1 MSGGG
6 TYDAA
11 AASRRLM
18 RSQPAAVLSTGMGG
32 DGWPYG
38 SLVLTAVD
46 HAARPILLISTL
58 AEHTKNLMRDGR
70 VSLLFDGTAEYR
82 ERLTGPRVTVL
93 GRAEKTGDPADRAR
107 FVARHPSAGLYAG
120 FGDFAFWRIEPERA
134 HIVAGFG
141 KIDWVEKADLL
152 TDASDA
158 GELAAAEA
166 DITAHMNA
174 DHSDA
179 VGLYANVLCG
189 RPGVG
194 WRITGVDP
202 EGADLAR
209 SGDHCRIEF
218 GRTVTNA
225 EEARAELVR
234 LVMRARNSGQ

>member
-1 MSGGG
+1 MSGAGQ
-6 TYDAA
+6 DAA
-11 AASRRLM
+11 AESRRLM
-18 RSQPAAVLSTGMGG
+18 RSEPTAVLSTGLGA

-58 AEHTKNLMRDGR
+58 AEHTKNLARDDR
-70 VSLLFDGTAEYR
+70 VSLLFDGTGGHR

-93 GRAEKTGDPADRAR
+93 GRAAKTDDEHAKAR
-107 FVARHPSAGLYAG
+107 FLARHPSAAMYAG

-141 KIDWVEKADLL
+141 RIDWVDADSLL
-152 TDASDA
+152 TDVS
-158 GELAAAEA
+158 GAAALAGAESG
-166 DITAHMNA
+166 IVRHMNE

-189 RPGVG
+189 QDGVG
-194 WRITGVDP
+194 WRMTGVDP

-209 SGDHCRIEF
+209 AGAHCRVAF
-218 GRTVTNA
+218 GKPVA
-225 EEARAELVR
+225 DADGARAELVR
-234 LVMRARNSGQ
+234 LVRTARGRG

>member
-1 MSGGG
+1 M

-11 AASRRLM
+11 SESRRLM
-18 RSQPAAVLSTGMGG
+18 RAEPAATLSTGLGG

-58 AEHTKNLMRDGR
+58 AEHTKNILADNR
-70 VSLLFDGTAEYR
+70 VSLMFDGTLDYQ

-93 GRAEKTGDPADRAR
+93 GRAEKTADEHAKAR
-107 FVARHPSAGLYAG
+107 FIARHPSAAMYAQ
-120 FGDFAFWRIEPERA
+120 FGDFAFYRVEPERA

-141 KIDWVEKADLL
+141 KIDWVAKEKLL
-152 TDASDA
+152 TDVSGAA
-158 GELAAAEA
+158 QLAEAEA
-166 DITAHMNA
+166 DMVAHMNE

-189 RPGVG
+189 KPGVG
-194 WRITGVDP
+194 WRLTGVDP

-209 SGDHCRIEF
+209 PGDHCRIAF
-218 GRTVTNA
+218 DKPAATA
-225 EEARAELVR
+225 EEGRVELVR
-234 LVMRARNSGQ
+234 LVKRARQQAAAG